1 MCQVSHPPGG
11 MWSLPRSHSEDAV
24 TMEGQVDGDGLRD
37 RESMVTGSNLNAAK
51 RQVRVE
57 VDEAGLSLS
66 SVKTLNSL
74 V

>member
-1 MCQVSHPPGG
+1 MCQVSHSPGG
-11 MWSLPRSHSEDAV
+11 MWSLQWSHSEDAV

-37 RESMVTGSNLNAAK
+37 WKLMVTGSDLNEAK

-57 VDEAGLSLS
+57 VNEAGLSLS
-66 SVKTLNSL
+66 SVKTINSL